1 VSFTIDFKYLGSI
14 IHHTLTSDADI
25 DIRIS
30 KAAAAFGAL
39 RKDFYSQRRLKEKT
53 KGRIFLCLCLSILL
67 YGSECWCLREDLFRR
82 LRVFFNR
89 CVRQMCRITMRQV
102 IKHRISDASLRKR
115 LGIESF
121 DTYYNS
127 RLLRWVGHAA
137 RMKMDRTPRRLL
149 TGWVDNA
156 RPVGAPQMTWGR
168 TVNKA
173 LKARGLPLDFA
184 KWSKIANNRAK
195 WREKTQP
202 HKRKPKPKPTKRQRP
217 GNCDGFD
224 KWGENGSYQL
234 YKIPHSVIAAGPA
247 AILAFGN

>member
-1 VSFTIDFKYLGSI
+1 MIN
-14 IHHTLTSDADI
+14 
-25 DIRIS
+25 

-102 IKHRISDASLRKR
+102 IKHRINDASLRKR

-127 RLLRWVGHAA
+127 RLLRWVGHVA

-156 RPVGAPQMTWGR
+156 RPVGAPQIDDLGT
-168 TVNKA
+168 
-173 LKARGLPLDFA
+173 
-184 KWSKIANNRAK
+184 
-195 WREKTQP
+195 
-202 HKRKPKPKPTKRQRP
+202 
-217 GNCDGFD
+217 
-224 KWGENGSYQL
+224 
-234 YKIPHSVIAAGPA
+234 HSQQSAQSSW
-247 AILAFGN
+247 LAD